1 MNADGTASA
10 LRRTGRRER
19 YLVLLAALPAWL
31 TAAVFAFAWQDWG
44 SAFATDMAKTIQLE
58 FLVIH
63 SGIFLGVFLF
73 MPIASALFRGLR
85 WVAVALLCLLYLGGG
100 HQLLGWYGVLA
111 VAAIFIATYGAFLFG
126 RLRAGASRIRG
137 LVELAVRWV
146 VSLFAYMLL
155 MGLLDLPQTINEW
168 TDHRAAVALGAL
180 YFAVLGL
187 VESSGMYALI
197 RGSRTVVPP
206 SG

>member
-1 MNADGTASA
+1 MKPERTAGRPGS
-10 LRRTGRRER
+10 TGRRWG
-19 YLVLLAALPAWL
+19 YHPLLAALPAWL

-85 WVAVALLCLLYLGGG
+85 WIAVALLCLLYLGGG

-111 VAAIFIATYGAFLFG
+111 VTAIFVATYGAFLFG
-126 RLRAGASRIRG
+126 RLRTGATRIRG
-137 LVELAVRWV
+137 LVELAVRWL

-187 VESSGMYALI
+187 VESSGVYALI
-197 RGSRTVVPP
+197 RGGDPVEASA
-206 SG
+206 